1 MDTKLKSARP
11 ELIERLHEIND
22 LAAASA
28 VLEWDQATYMPP
40 GGAKARAR
48 QLATLERLAHIQATD
63 PELGRLLDRFQAE
76 IEQHPDD
83 DPTLEDD
90 RALLR
95 LARRNYERAM
105 RLPTAFVAE
114 LAGHTATT
122 YSLWTK
128 ARPDNDFAAIRPNL
142 EKTLDLSRRFA
153 GFFPGYD
160 HIADPLIDL
169 SDEGMTVAAI
179 RPLFN
184 KLRAF
189 LTPLVKAITDK
200 PVADDRCLHQHFPEP
215 LQWRFGEAVIRDF
228 GYDFERGRQDKT
240 HHPFMTRF
248 AWGDVRITTRF
259 EEHHL
264 GGGLFSTLHEAGHAL
279 YEQGTDPAYD
289 GLPLGEGTSAGVHE
303 SQSRLWEN
311 IVGRSRGFWRHYYPK
326 LQAIFPDQ
334 LGQTPLET
342 FYRAI
347 NKVKPSLIRVDADEV
362 TYNLHV
368 IIRFELEL
376 ELLEGALTVA
386 ELPDAWRARYQE
398 YLGVEP
404 PDDRDGVLQDVHWY
418 GGIVGGMFQ
427 GYTLGNIMAAQFYAA
442 ALQAHPEIPA
452 EIEQGRFTT
461 LLGWLQRNIYRH
473 GSKYLTADLV
483 QQVTG
488 GPIQLGPYQDYLTG
502 KYSELYGL

>member
-1 MDTKLKSARP
+1 MDTKSQTARA
-11 ELIERLHEIND
+11 ELIDRLREIND
-22 LAAASA
+22 LESISA
-28 VLEWDQATYMPP
+28 ILDWDQATYMPP
-40 GGAKARAR
+40 GGAEARAR
-48 QLATLERLAHIQATD
+48 QLATLERLTHIRATD
-63 PELGRLLDRFQAE
+63 PELGRLLDAFEAE
-76 IEQHPDD
+76 IEKAPAD
-83 DPTLEDD
+83 DPATEDD

-95 LARRNYERAM
+95 VARRNYERAM
-105 RLPTAFVAE
+105 RLPTDFVAE
-114 LAGHTATT
+114 LASHTATT

-142 EKTLDLSRRFA
+142 EKTLDLSRRLA
-153 GFFPGYD
+153 EFFPGYD

-169 SDEGMTVAAI
+169 NDEGMTVAAI

-184 KLRAF
+184 ELRAF

-200 PVADDRCLHQHFPEP
+200 PVTDDSCLRQSFAEP
-215 LQWRFGEAVIRDF
+215 FQWQFGESVIRDF

-240 HHPFMTRF
+240 LHPFMTRF
-248 AWGDVRITTRF
+248 AWGDIRITTRF
-259 EEHHL
+259 DDRHL
-264 GGGLFSTLHEAGHAL
+264 GSGLFSTLHEAGHAL
-279 YEQGTDPAYD
+279 YEQGSDPAYD

-311 IVGRSRGFWRHYYPK
+311 VVGRSLGFWRHYYPK

-347 NKVKPSLIRVDADEV
+347 NKVSPSLIRVDADEV

-376 ELLEGALTVA
+376 ELLEGTLKVA
-386 ELPDAWRARYQE
+386 DLPDAWRARYQE

-418 GGIVGGMFQ
+418 GSIVGGAFQ

-442 ALQAHPEIPA
+442 ALQAHPEIPD
-452 EIEQGRFTT
+452 EIAQGRFST
-461 LLGWLQRNIYRH
+461 LLGWLQHNIYRH

-483 QQVTG
+483 QKVTG
-488 GPIQLGPYQDYLTG
+488 GPIQLGPYQEYLTR